1 CLLWVAGRGAVMM
14 PADPSA
20 GTRCW
25 SHRDEVVSVVG
36 SRSADEFVHRAF
48 FYRGTAEYLKGTV
61 PFIREGLL
69 AGEPVAVAV
78 PGPNLRL
85 ILNELGSDAA
95 RVRLLDMTR
104 AGRNPGRL
112 IPSVLCAFADA
123 HPTGRVRIIGEHRW
137 SGGAGMEYPACAQH
151 EALINTAFA
160 GRGVTILCPYDVDR
174 LGPQTLTDAQACHPL
189 LIDASG
195 QRVSTAYAPQRLLAD
210 RNQLTPPAAA
220 ASLSFDVTNQA
231 LARQFASDQATRLGL
246 DGDHAELKLIVGELT
261 ANSFVHGGPAGT
273 LSIWVEHGYLVCEV
287 RNCEVRNCEGRDCAA
302 RHPEVRD
309 PGHTVDPLIG
319 RQAADLSRSHSRGLL
334 INYLSD
340 LVLQH
345 TSPQGSTTR
354 VYLKLPSQSE
364 LANDPSEP
372 IPAPRTRRAPSRPT
386 PLPWQ
391 TYEALH
397 AAERFGRYLPQDA
410 TANTERPVP
419 ASNPQPHDGSPVEPV
434 LEALTAVE
442 TLARVVDRWRAR
454 LVRLARTRGA
464 PWTEIG
470 HSLGVS
476 KQAAHERYGQARR
489 RRVSRHPGHVGPLP
503 PVRGA

>member
-1 CLLWVAGRGAVMM
+1 MM
-14 PADPSA
+14 PVDPSA

-36 SRSADEFVHRAF
+36 SRSADEFVHPAF

-61 PFIREGLL
+61 PFIRDGLA

-85 ILNELGSDAA
+85 ILTELGSDAG

-104 AGRNPGRL
+104 AGRHPGRI

-123 HPTGRVRIIGEHRW
+123 HPSGRVRIIGEHRW
-137 SGGAGMEYPACAQH
+137 ADRAAMEYPACAQH
-151 EALINTAFA
+151 EDLINVAFA
-160 GRGVTILCPYDVDR
+160 GRRVTMLCPYDAGR
-174 LGPQTLTDAQACHPL
+174 LGPQTLADAQACHPL

-195 QRVSTAYAPQRLLAD
+195 ERASTTYAPERIIAGYHQPFPSAVASS
-210 RNQLTPPAAA
+210 LT
-220 ASLSFDVTNQA
+220 FDATNQA

-246 DGDHAELKLIVGELT
+246 DGDHSELKLIVDELT
-261 ANSFVHGGPAGT
+261 GNSLSHGGPTGT
-273 LSIWVEHGYLVCEV
+273 LCIWVERGYLVCDV
-287 RNCEVRNCEGRDCAA
+287 RNCEVRDCEVRD
-302 RHPEVRD
+302 PEVRD
-309 PGHTVDPLIG
+309 CEVRDPEVRDSEVRDRGHIAGCQPADP
-319 RQAADLSRSHSRGLL
+319 SRPHARRLVLVS
-334 INYLSD
+334 YLSD
-340 LVLQH
+340 LVQQH
-345 TSPQGSTTR
+345 TCRHGTTTR
-354 VYLKLPSQSE
+354 VHLKLPSQGE
-364 LANDPSEP
+364 LSRDLGEP
-372 IPAPRTRRAPSRPT
+372 IPAPRTRRAPPRST

-410 TANTERPVP
+410 TASTERPAPV
-419 ASNPQPHDGSPVEPV
+419 STEQPKDGSPVEPV

-489 RRVSRHPGHVGPLP
+489 RRVDRQLPGHVGPLP
-503 PVRGA
+503 PAQGM

>member
-1 CLLWVAGRGAVMM
+1 M
-14 PADPSA
+14 
-20 GTRCW
+20 
-25 SHRDEVVSVVG
+25 VG
-36 SRSADEFVHRAF
+36 SRSAVVFVHPAL

-61 PFIREGLL
+61 PFIRDGLA

-85 ILNELGSDAA
+85 ILTELGSDAG

-104 AGRNPGRL
+104 AGRHPGRI

-123 HPTGRVRIIGEHRW
+123 HPSGRVRIISEHR
-137 SGGAGMEYPACAQH
+137 GAGRAAMEYPACAQY
-151 EALINTAFA
+151 ETLINIAFA
-160 GRGVTILCPYDVDR
+160 GRRVTILCPYDTDR
-174 LGPQTLTDAQACHPL
+174 MGPQTLADARACHPL
-189 LIDASG
+189 LIDAGG
-195 QRVSTAYAPQRLLAD
+195 QRASTVYAPERVVAGD
-210 RNQLTPPAAA
+210 NQPVPPGAA
-220 ASLSFDVTNQA
+220 ASFTFDAANRA

-261 ANSFVHGGPAGT
+261 ANCLVHGGGTGT
-273 LSIWVEHGYLVCEV
+273 LCIWVERGYLVCEV
-287 RNCEVRNCEGRDCAA
+287 RNWEVGDCEVRNSEMRDR
-302 RHPEVRD
+302 RHI
-309 PGHTVDPLIG
+309 VDPLIG
-319 RQAADLSRSHSRGLL
+319 RQPADPSRPHTRGLL
-334 INYLSD
+334 LVSYLSD
-340 LVLQH
+340 LIQQH
-345 TSPQGSTTR
+345 TRPQGTTTR
-354 VYLKLPSQSE
+354 VYLKLPSQGEVSNNLGE
-364 LANDPSEP
+364 S
-372 IPAPRTRRAPSRPT
+372 IPAPRTRRASPHSPHPT

-397 AAERFGRYLPQDA
+397 AAERFGRYLPQEA
-410 TANTERPVP
+410 TASPERPAPV
-419 ASNPQPHDGSPVEPV
+419 SIEQPQDGRLIEPV

-489 RRVSRHPGHVGPLP
+489 RRVARQLPDHVGPRP
-503 PVRGA
+503 PVQGT

>member
-1 CLLWVAGRGAVMM
+1 M
-14 PADPSA
+14 
-20 GTRCW
+20 
-25 SHRDEVVSVVG
+25 SVVG
-36 SRSADEFVHRAF
+36 SRSADEFVHPAF

-61 PFIREGLL
+61 SFIRDGLA

-85 ILNELGSDAA
+85 ILTELGSDAG

-104 AGRNPGRL
+104 AGRHPGRI
-112 IPSVLCAFADA
+112 IPSVLRTFADA
-123 HPTGRVRIIGEHRW
+123 HPSGRVRIIGEHRW
-137 SGGAGMEYPACAQH
+137 TSHTAMEYPACAQH
-151 EALINTAFA
+151 EDLINIAFA
-160 GRGVTILCPYDVDR
+160 GRRATLLCPYDADR
-174 LGPQTLTDAQACHPL
+174 LGPRTLADVQACHPL

-195 QRVSTAYAPQRLLAD
+195 ERASTAYASERIVVDYHQPVS
-210 RNQLTPPAAA
+210 PAAA
-220 ASLSFDVTNQA
+220 SSLTFDATNQA
-231 LARQFASDQATRLGL
+231 HARQFASDQATRLGL

-261 ANSFVHGGPAGT
+261 ANSLVHHGGTGT
-273 LSIWVEHGYLVCEV
+273 LYIWVERGYLVFEV
-287 RNCEVRNCEGRDCAA
+287 RNCGVG
-302 RHPEVRD
+302 D
-309 PGHTVDPLIG
+309 PRRIVDPVVG
-319 RQAADLSRSHSRGLL
+319 CQPADPSPPHTRGLL
-334 INYLSD
+334 LVSYLSD
-340 LVLQH
+340 LVQQH
-345 TSPQGSTTR
+345 TCLQGTTTR
-354 VYLKLPSQSE
+354 VYLKLPAQGEFS
-364 LANDPSEP
+364 NDPSES
-372 IPAPRTRRAPSRPT
+372 IPAPRTRRAPPRST

-410 TANTERPVP
+410 IASAEQPAPVSTE
-419 ASNPQPHDGSPVEPV
+419 QPKDGRPVEPV

-489 RRVSRHPGHVGPLP
+489 RKAGRPLPGHVGPLP
-503 PVRGA
+503 PVQGT